1 MYYTIKE
8 KRFYFLLILQLFIV
22 KIEAEDCLSSVFLKE
37 ECLNK
42 TTCLNTGNESINPW
56 CACTLTYNGTKLSN
70 CYKDNQTCSIF
81 RDNYCMNKS
90 LYPPIDYVFLFGV
103 TMVPI
108 LGFGCCLM
116 LCGVIFTSDLRPCI
130 SCLEHCGKCLVRFFA
145 CKFCHTTSSTLPE
158 RQSRSQSNINSNVYT
173 IETQNQLNEQ
183 IIIEQD
189 TIQRRINETF
199 FSKPSNGTIS
209 KPSIDSNNDDDDDDD
224 DKESPLCVICLSGL
238 RNKTVKTISC
248 GHTFHE
254 ICIDEWFKEKPNK
267 PSCPFRCNLA
277 L

>member
-1 MYYTIKE
+1 
-8 KRFYFLLILQLFIV
+8 
-22 KIEAEDCLSSVFLKE
+22 
-37 ECLNK
+37 
-42 TTCLNTGNESINPW
+42 
-56 CACTLTYNGTKLSN
+56 
-70 CYKDNQTCSIF
+70 
-81 RDNYCMNKS
+81 
-90 LYPPIDYVFLFGV
+90 
-103 TMVPI
+103 
-108 LGFGCCLM
+108 
-116 LCGVIFTSDLRPCI
+116 
-130 SCLEHCGKCLVRFFA
+130 
-145 CKFCHTTSSTLPE
+145 LPE

-189 TIQRRINETF
+189 TIQRRINESF

-224 DKESPLCVICLSGL
+224 KESPLCAICLSGL

-254 ICIDEWFKEKPNK
+254 ICIDEWFKVKQNMEQKYENMI
-267 PSCPFRCNLA
+267 PSCPFKCNLA